1 MSIIGN
7 GIYAGGGGG
16 GPIIYDMSLD
26 NYGNYL
32 ITPVPESLCDALIE
46 DKCSIRF
53 HLFSEHS
60 SSLSLEY
67 PLIYDPVTHD
77 YVVFTVLG
85 EEYDISIE
93 NNYLNSYVSLDANY
107 KDYITGAIQMMYAN
121 YGFQE
126 EDISIVGVSIV
137 QYP

>member
-1 MSIIGN
+1 MSVIGN

-26 NYGNYL
+26 NYDNYR
-32 ITPVPESLCDALIE
+32 ITPVPESLHVALME
-46 DKCSIRF
+46 NKCSIRF

-67 PLIYDPVTHD
+67 PLIYDPARYD

-85 EEYDISIE
+85 EAYDISIE
-93 NNYLNSYVSLDANY
+93 NNYLNSYVRLDADY
-107 KDYITGAIQMMYAN
+107 KDYINEAIQMMYAN